1 MKTILALM
9 AMLTATGVS
18 REKEL
23 GGKWSWEGRHER
35 LIAEIKERQ
44 IETYDIV
51 FLGDALTE
59 LMKSENLGNK
69 AVFEEYYG
77 GMKTLNL
84 GIQGDRAENLLW
96 RLENGELDGYQAKL
110 FRIHIGTCNLPRRGK
125 LERVAESV
133 KAIIELVKAK
143 HPEAKIELVAVL
155 PRYDSRFH
163 NRFSR
168 IKALNALLM
177 ELADGERTV
186 WTDAWNEFMDENGKP
201 KSELYS
207 GMLYLKPQGYRTLF
221 EFERSRQAEMLR

>member
-1 MKTILALM
+1 MHLAMILA
-9 AMLTATGVS
+9 AMLAVTGTS
-18 REKEL
+18 REREL
-23 GGKWSWEGRHER
+23 GGRWSWEERHR
-35 LIAEIKERQ
+35 QLVSKIAENPEA
-44 IETYDIV
+44 TYDIV
-51 FLGDALTE
+51 FIGDGLTE
-59 LMKSENLGNK
+59 LMANVRQGND
-69 AVFEEYYG
+69 AVFAEYFGKYR
-77 GMKTLNL
+77 TFNL

-125 LERVAESV
+125 LEKVAESV

-143 HPEAKIELVAVL
+143 HPETKIELVAVL